1 MHARI
6 QKFAF
11 DKIEDINAASDTA
24 AIINILDQAGGTFGY
39 DNFSI
44 SGLPQPGE
52 KIDPYIMACRWP
64 GEWAERYVAR
74 NYVAIDP
81 VIALTQRSLNPFSWA
96 EATVGQTAQQ
106 AAMMDEATEFGLVD
120 GFAVPIYSVSGFQA
134 IVTFGARAWTMSL
147 PEKRALHLVA
157 IYAHN
162 AIRSHLPGAND
173 GRDKRD
179 GHGTRLTGREMDC
192 LKWSA
197 AGKTAVE
204 IAAIT
209 GIAARTVEH
218 HLERAATK
226 LNAVNKTQAVATAIR
241 QRIIS

>member
-1 MHARI
+1 MRARI
-6 QKFAF
+6 QNYAF
-11 DKIEDINAASDTA
+11 EKIEEINHAADTA
-24 AIINILDQAGGTFGY
+24 AVISILDTAGSTFGY

-81 VIALTQRSLNPFSWA
+81 VIALTQRSLNPFTWT
-96 EATVGQTAQQ
+96 EATGGQTDEQ
-106 AAMMDEATEFGLVD
+106 AAMMHEATEFGLVE

-134 IVTFGARAWTMSL
+134 IVTFGARSWTMTL

-162 AIRSHLPGAND
+162 AIRSRLPGIND
-173 GRDKRD
+173 GSEGR
-179 GHGTRLTGREMDC
+179 HGGKVQLTGREVDC

-197 AGKTAVE
+197 AGKTATE
-204 IAAIT
+204 ISAIT
-209 GIAARTVEH
+209 GVAPRTVEH
-218 HLERAATK
+218 HLERAAAK
-226 LNAVNKTQAVATAIR
+226 LNAVNKTQAVAKAIR
-241 QRIIS
+241 QRIIA